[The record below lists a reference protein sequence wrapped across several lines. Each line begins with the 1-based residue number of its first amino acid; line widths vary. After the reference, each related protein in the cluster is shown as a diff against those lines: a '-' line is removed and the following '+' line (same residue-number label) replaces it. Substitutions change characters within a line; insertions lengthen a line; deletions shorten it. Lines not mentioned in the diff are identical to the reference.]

1 MTYFVARRFG
11 GSCQKT
17 KAQPRAFPSH
27 KTTGGGQPSVAR
39 IRSEGPLA
47 VAFSI
52 GDDEPKHVRVS
63 DLRSPTGVEPD
74 VHRGSKI
81 RIGMRI
87 GRERI
92 RQIEVE
98 VVSPVPHH
106 ECGRVI

>member
-1 MTYFVARRFG
+1 M
-11 GSCQKT
+11 
-17 KAQPRAFPSH
+17 
-27 KTTGGGQPSVAR
+27 AR

-52 GDDEPKHVRVS
+52 GDDEPERVRVS
-63 DLRSPTGVEPD
+63 DLRSPTCVELD
-74 VHRGSKI
+74 VDGGSKI

-98 VVSPVPHH
+98 VVSPVAHH
-106 ECGRVI
+106 ECWGVV